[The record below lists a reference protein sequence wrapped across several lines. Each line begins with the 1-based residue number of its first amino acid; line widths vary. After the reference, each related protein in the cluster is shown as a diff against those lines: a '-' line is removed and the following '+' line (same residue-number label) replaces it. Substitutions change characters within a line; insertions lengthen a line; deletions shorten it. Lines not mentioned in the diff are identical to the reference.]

1 MGFINYVCKK
11 NNIKLLPLRAV
22 GLKDKIK
29 GGGFVVTP
37 EAAKNLVLYDDTVN
51 QVEKNHIVLHEI
63 GHILLGHL
71 DNDLDTDT
79 KEMEA
84 NIFAAVV
91 LAITLYKEYEAE
103 KL

>member
-1 MGFINYVCKK
+1 M
-11 NNIKLLPLRAV
+11 
-22 GLKDKIK
+22 KDTIK

-37 EAAKNLVLYDDTVN
+37 EVGVANNTILFDDTVS

-84 NIFAAVV
+84 NIFAAVI
-91 LAITLYKEYEAE
+91 LAHTLYEEYEDERATT
-103 KL
+103 